1 MTNAVS
7 SRLIWAAAARWHR
20 ENAGWA
26 GRWFRPERS
35 LVWRVGSAHAQP
47 GLVPRVGQRLSST
60 RPGQARSSRRTRP
73 GRFARRAMPGRTL
86 NCCLARQGTRPCRRS
101 STGDVVSLV
110 AGHIGCRPSRRD
122 SCDKRGSRVPGQRVF
137 VPAVAER
144 DATAISG
151 AIFRRGVTLAG
162 WFARTCSSRRISA
175 LEVRMCRTK

>member
-86 NCCLARQGTRPCRRS
+86 NCCLARQGTLPCRRP

-110 AGHIGCRPSRRD
+110 GGHIGCSLSRRD
-122 SCDKRGSRVPGQRVF
+122 SCARRDSTVGTGGPAAVQHSPVPDTRH
-137 VPAVAER
+137 R
-144 DATAISG
+144 HRNATAKTRRK
-151 AIFRRGVTLAG
+151 FRSGVTVAAANAQ
-162 WFARTCSSRRISA
+162 WKKNPRT
-175 LEVRMCRTK
+175 